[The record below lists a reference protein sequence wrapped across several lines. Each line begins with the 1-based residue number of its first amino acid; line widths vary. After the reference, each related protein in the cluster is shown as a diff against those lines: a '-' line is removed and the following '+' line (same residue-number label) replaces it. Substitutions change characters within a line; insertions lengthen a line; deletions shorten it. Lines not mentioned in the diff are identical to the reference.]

1 MISVKLNEDDDSESV
16 TSFNSG
22 LTGMTGYTAQTGMTG
37 AVGRQ
42 GSFNMKNNSPIQV
55 KNKRQ
60 EELVEISEDSNE
72 GFMDC

>member
-37 AVGRQ
+37 AVG
-42 GSFNMKNNSPIQV
+42 KYNSPIQV
-55 KNKRQ
+55 KQKMQ
-60 EELVEISEDSNE
+60 EELVDISEDSDE

>member
-37 AVGRQ
+37 TVGRQ
-42 GSFNMKNNSPIQV
+42 GSFNMKNNSPIQI
-55 KNKRQ
+55 RQ
-60 EELVEISEDSNE
+60 KK
-72 GFMDC
+72 